1 MLGAISPGPVSAL
14 VAPVLLKY
22 RVCRPRLL
30 LAGSRAEVDPAAD
43 VSLLRGEVL
52 LIEDAARQYNSI
64 GDTDRRYRATE
75 KLLHTEDEYHE
86 ILRSAKELYSRP
98 LARNHPEYHDIIF
111 KPLENL
117 ANVSGDLSQRILPTA
132 VNKGQLSQP
141 VNSRII
147 CCKLIGKICTRFD
160 SQLIKKDVL
169 PTVHSLCQDVN
180 SDVRACVCLQLRYVA
195 EGLGSESVKS
205 ALLPS
210 IVELAS
216 DEESNVRHAS
226 VQTIVYLLP
235 HLQPGKTLIFNI
247 MITGIYNI
255 QIAEQMVR

>member
-1 MLGAISPGPVSAL
+1 MLMLGAISPGPVSAL

-86 ILRSAKELYSRP
+86 ILCSAKELYSRP

-117 ANVSGDLSQRILPTA
+117 ANVSGDLCQRLLFDRDI
-132 VNKGQLSQP
+132 KGT
-141 VNSRII
+141 
-147 CCKLIGKICTRFD
+147 KI
-160 SQLIKKDVL
+160 
-169 PTVHSLCQDVN
+169 
-180 SDVRACVCLQLRYVA
+180 
-195 EGLGSESVKS
+195 
-205 ALLPS
+205 
-210 IVELAS
+210 
-216 DEESNVRHAS
+216 
-226 VQTIVYLLP
+226 
-235 HLQPGKTLIFNI
+235 
-247 MITGIYNI
+247 
-255 QIAEQMVR
+255 